1 MDNMIV
7 DMHAHVFTR
16 EALAG
21 IDNQYKKHAP
31 QLTIEGGK
39 GFMITGG
46 RSRGPLEPMREFYDP
61 AERLKMMDE
70 TGVDI
75 QILSVTPGN
84 FCYEAPPEAGQA
96 IAIAQNDAIARIV
109 KDDPDRFMGCATVPL
124 QEPKAAVGELN
135 RAVKDLGFTSVEIG
149 TNVAGRNLDS
159 PELTPFYA
167 EAERL
172 GTPIIVHPIN
182 NAGADRMGRYY
193 LGNIVGNPMET
204 TLAIG
209 SVVFGGVLERF
220 KKLTFCWC
228 HGGGFWPYQI
238 GRFDHGYE
246 VRPEPKANIKVPPS
260 SYAKQMY
267 YDTITHSE
275 AALSYLVSTMGR
287 SNILFGTDFPW
298 DMGDYDTIPMIQ
310 GLKGVNTRDRARIL
324 GETSAKLFNIKN
336 LT

>member
-1 MDNMIV
+1 LVSLIV
-7 DMHAHVFTR
+7 DMHAHVFPR

-21 IDNQYKKHAP
+21 IAKQYKKYAP
-31 QLTIEGGK
+31 QLTVEGGK
-39 GFMITGG
+39 SFIVTGG
-46 RSRGPLEPMREFYDP
+46 RSSGPMEPMREFYDA
-61 AERLKMMDE
+61 AERLRLMDE
-70 TGVDI
+70 TGVDV

-84 FCYEAPPEAGQA
+84 FCYEAPHEAGLA
-96 IAIAQNDAIARIV
+96 IAAAQNDAITRIV
-109 KDDPDRFMGCATVPL
+109 EEHPDRFAGCATVPL
-124 QEPKAAVGELN
+124 QDPRAAAGELN
-135 RAVKDLGFTSVEIG
+135 RAVKDLGFTNVEIG

-159 PELTPFYA
+159 PELMPFYA

-172 GTPIIVHPIN
+172 GTPIVVHPSN

-209 SVVFGGVLERF
+209 SIVFGGVLERF

-246 VRPEPKANIKVPPS
+246 VRPEPKANIKVLPS
-260 SYAKQMY
+260 SYASRMY

-275 AALSYLVSTMGR
+275 GALSYLVSSMGVD
-287 SNILFGTDFPW
+287 NVLFGTDFPW
-298 DMGDYDTIPMIQ
+298 DMGDYDAIPMISNV
-310 GLKGVNTRDRARIL
+310 KGIDAREKARIL
-324 GETSAKLFNIKN
+324 GETSAKLFKIKN
-336 LT
+336 

>member
-1 MDNMIV
+1 
-7 DMHAHVFTR
+7 MHAHVFAR
-16 EALAG
+16 EELAG
-21 IDNQYKKHAP
+21 IDNRYKKYAP

-39 GFMITGG
+39 SFIVTSG
-46 RSRGPLEPMREFYDP
+46 RSSGPMEPMKEFYDTD
-61 AERLKMMDE
+61 ERLRLMDE
-70 TGVDI
+70 TGVDV
-75 QILSVTPGN
+75 QIVSVTPGN
-84 FCYEAPPEAGQA
+84 FCYEAPHEAGLA
-96 IAIAQNDAIARIV
+96 IAMAQNDAIACIV
-109 KDDPDRFMGCATVPL
+109 EEHPDRFVGCAAVPL
-124 QEPKAAVGELN
+124 QEPSAAVAELN
-135 RAVKDLGFTSVEIG
+135 RAVKDLGLTSVEIG

-159 PELTPFYA
+159 LELVPFYA

-172 GTPIIVHPIN
+172 GTPIIVHPSN

-246 VRPEPKANIKVPPS
+246 VRTEPKANIKTLPS
-260 SYAKQMY
+260 SYANRMY

-275 AALSYLVSTMGR
+275 GALSYLVSSMGAG
-287 SNILFGTDFPW
+287 NVLFGTDFPW
-298 DMGDYDTIPMIQ
+298 DMGDYDAIPMIEY
-310 GLKGVNTRDRARIL
+310 LKGVDARNKARIL
-324 GETSAKLFNIKN
+324 GETSAKLFKINN
-336 LT
+336 RT

>member
-1 MDNMIV
+1 LISLIV

-21 IDNQYKKHAP
+21 IGSQYMKYAP
-31 QLTIEGGK
+31 QLTVEGGRS
-39 GFMITGG
+39 FIVTGG
-46 RSRGPLEPMREFYDP
+46 RLSEPMEPMREFYD
-61 AERLKMMDE
+61 ATERLRLMDE
-70 TGVDI
+70 TGVDV

-84 FCYEAPPEAGQA
+84 FCYEAPPEAGLA
-96 IAIAQNDAIARIV
+96 IAMAQNDAIASMV
-109 KDDPDRFMGCATVPL
+109 EGHPDRFVGCATVPL
-124 QEPKAAVGELN
+124 QEPEAAVGELN

-159 PELTPFYA
+159 PELIPFYA

-172 GTPIIVHPIN
+172 ETPIVVHPIN

-209 SVVFGGVLERF
+209 SVVFGGVLEKLKR
-220 KKLTFCWC
+220 LTFCWC

-246 VRPEPKANIKVPPS
+246 VRPEPKANINVPPS
-260 SYAKQMY
+260 CYVSRMY

-275 AALSYLVSTMGR
+275 VALEYLVSSMGVE
-287 SNILFGTDFPW
+287 NVLFGTDFPW
-298 DMGDYDTIPMIQ
+298 DMGDYDAIPVIRGM
-310 GLKGVNTRDRARIL
+310 KGVEAMYKSRIL
-324 GETSAKLFNIKN
+324 GETSAELFKIKK
-336 LT
+336 